1 MSEKS
6 NPVIGISSC
15 LLGENVRYDGGH
27 KQENAIV
34 KFITTKNTIISFCPE
49 VSAQLGTPRPP
60 VELVV
65 RDSHI
70 EALGRDEAALNVTTA
85 LNKVAAILVNKLKA
99 KNAVAYIFK
108 ARSPSCGV
116 GTTLL
121 MNQEKEAI
129 GFTDGLVA
137 AVILKQLPSLII
149 VDETAVNDA
158 VKCARFNRACQLASA
173 YHNGSDIE
181 QSLKHAQIMFPTLK
195 VISTAENFDWQDV
208 LNAHLLPLL
217 NDKSQA

>member
-1 MSEKS
+1 MTEKS
-6 NPVIGISSC
+6 KPVVGISSC
-15 LLGENVRYDGGH
+15 LLGDAVRYDGGH
-27 KQENAIV
+27 KRQNSIV
-34 KFITTKNTIISFCPE
+34 EFIVPKNTIIGFCPE

-65 RDSHI
+65 HDSHI
-70 EALGRDEAALNVTTA
+70 EALGRDDSALNVTTA
-85 LNKVAAILVNKLKA
+85 LKKVAAILVNKLKA

-116 GTTLL
+116 GTTRLL
-121 MNQEKEAI
+121 NQEKEVI

-137 AVILKQLPSLII
+137 TAILKQLPSLII

-158 VKCARFNRACQLASA
+158 VKCDRFNAACQLARA
-173 YHNGSDIE
+173 HHHGSDIE
-181 QSLKHAQIMFPTLK
+181 QSLEHAQIIFPTLK
-195 VISTAENFDWQDV
+195 TISSATDFDWQDV
-208 LNAHLLPLL
+208 LSAHLLPVL

>member
-1 MSEKS
+1 MTEKS
-6 NPVIGISSC
+6 KPVVGISSC
-15 LLGENVRYDGGH
+15 LLGDTVRYDGGH
-27 KQENAIV
+27 KRQNSIV
-34 KFITTKNTIISFCPE
+34 EFIVPKNTIIGFCPE

-65 RDSHI
+65 HDSHI
-70 EALGRDEAALNVTTA
+70 EALGRDDSGLNVTTA

-116 GTTLL
+116 GTTPLL
-121 MNQEKEAI
+121 NQKKEAV
-129 GFTDGLVA
+129 GFTDGVVA
-137 AVILKQLPSLII
+137 AAILKQLPNLII

-158 VKCARFNRACQLASA
+158 VKCERFNAACQLASA
-173 YHNGSDIE
+173 YHYGSGIE
-181 QSLKHAQIMFPTLK
+181 QSLQYAQIIFPTLN
-195 VISTAENFDWQDV
+195 VISSAEGFDWQIV

>member
-15 LLGENVRYDGGH
+15 LLGENVRYDGGN
-27 KQENAIV
+27 KQENAII
-34 KFITTKNTIISFCPE
+34 KFITTKNTIINFCPE

-60 VELVV
+60 VELVAID
-65 RDSHI
+65 RHI
-70 EALGRDEAALNVTTA
+70 EALGRDDSALNVTTA
-85 LNKVAAILVNKLKA
+85 LNKVAAILVNRLQA
-99 KNAVAYIFK
+99 TNAVAYIFK

-116 GTTLL
+116 GTTPLL
-121 MNQEKEAI
+121 NQKKEAI

-137 AVILKQLPSLII
+137 AVIVKQLPNLII

-158 VKCARFNRACQLASA
+158 VKCERFNAACQLASA
-173 YHNGSDIE
+173 YHNGSNVA
-181 QSLKHAQIMFPTLK
+181 QSLKHAQIIFPTLK
-195 VISTAENFDWQDV
+195 AISSAADYDWQDI
-208 LNAHLLPLL
+208 LSAHLLPLL

>member
-1 MSEKS
+1 MTKKS

-34 KFITTKNTIISFCPE
+34 KFITAKNTIISFCPE

-60 VELVV
+60 VELVSSD
-65 RDSHI
+65 RHI
-70 EALGRDEAALNVTTA
+70 EALGRDDSSLNVTTA
-85 LNKVAAILVNKLKA
+85 LNKVAAILVNKLRA

-121 MNQEKEAI
+121 LNQEKEAI

-137 AVILKQLPSLII
+137 AEILKQLPSLII

-158 VKCARFNRACQLASA
+158 VKCERFNAACQLASA
-173 YHNGSDIE
+173 YHTGSGIE
-181 QSLKHAQIMFPTLK
+181 QSLKHAQIIFPTLK
-195 VISTAENFDWQDV
+195 ALSSAADCDWQDI
-208 LNAHLLPLL
+208 LSAHLLPLL

>member
-1 MSEKS
+1 MSEK
-6 NPVIGISSC
+6 NKPVVGISSC
-15 LLGENVRYDGGH
+15 LLGDPVRYDGGH
-27 KQENAIV
+27 KRQNSIIE
-34 KFITTKNTIISFCPE
+34 FITTKNTIISFCPE

-60 VELVV
+60 VELVI

-70 EALGRDEAALNVTTA
+70 EALGRDDSGLDVTTA
-85 LNKVAAILVNKLKA
+85 LNKAAAILVTKLKA
-99 KNAVAYIFK
+99 NNAVAYIFK

-116 GTTLL
+116 GTTVLL
-121 MNQEKEAI
+121 NREKKAI

-158 VKCARFNRACQLASA
+158 VKCERFNAACELASA
-173 YHNGSDIE
+173 YHNGGAIK
-181 QSLKHAQIMFPTLK
+181 QSLELAQSIFPTLK
-195 VISTAENFDWQDV
+195 TISSATDFDWQDI
-208 LNAHLLPLL
+208 LSAHLRPLL

>member
-1 MSEKS
+1 MTEKS

-15 LLGENVRYDGGH
+15 LLGENVRYDGGN

-34 KFITTKNTIISFCPE
+34 KFITAKNTTISFCPE

-65 RDSHI
+65 RDSRI
-70 EALGRDEAALNVTTA
+70 EALGRDDSALNVTTA
-85 LNKVAAILVNKLKA
+85 LNKVAAILVNKLRE

-121 MNQEKEAI
+121 LNQEKEAI

-137 AVILKQLPSLII
+137 AAILKQLPSLIV

-158 VKCARFNRACQLASA
+158 ITCERFNAACQLASA
-173 YHNGSDIE
+173 YHYGSGIE
-181 QSLKHAQIMFPTLK
+181 QSLQQARIIFPTLK
-195 VISTAENFDWQDV
+195 AISSAEGFDWQNV
-208 LNAHLLPLL
+208 LRTHLLPLL
-217 NDKSQA
+217 NDKSQT